1 MQGTFFVKIFNKL
14 WFGGVSVGHLNLANA
29 KLSSQKQK
37 SLLNFFKNC
46 GFGQRPYN
54 LPILQSFRRKQP
66 RCLRAKTKF
75 VKTGGSLLEKNLLI
89 YCLMKGFLVAIA
101 FKGLSPLRSNRQTA
115 SCLAIVDCISGK
127 YLWALPTPTTFEK
140 VDQTFIIDWQIN
152 LLNHNI
158 SRLSQKLNL

>member
-14 WFGGVSVGHLNLANA
+14 WFSGVSVWHWNLANA

-54 LPILQSFRRKQP
+54 LPILQFFRRKQP

-89 YCLMKGFLVAIA
+89 YCLMEGFLVAIA
-101 FKGLSPLRSNRQTA
+101 FKGLSPLCSSRQTA
-115 SCLAIVDCISGK
+115 SCLAIVRLHKRKVFVGFAHTHD
-127 YLWALPTPTTFEK
+127 LWKGRPNFYNWLANQFAKP
-140 VDQTFIIDWQIN
+140 
-152 LLNHNI
+152 
-158 SRLSQKLNL
+158 